1 MENTMHRL
9 LIALALLLLAPLAVA
24 QVYKWTDASGT
35 VHYAQAPPPQGTAFK
50 KIKTSGGV
58 EPLLA
63 PPAQSGADG
72 ANGSA
77 EADAKPA
84 QPVADTPEN
93 RSKLCASLKSNL
105 TALQGAAPVVMQQGG
120 KSTALDTDQRKQQ
133 IGTAQA
139 QYYQYCQTQ

>member
-1 MENTMHRL
+1 MPRL
-9 LIALALLLLAPLAVA
+9 LIAVALLLLAPLAAA
-24 QVYKWTDASGT
+24 QVHKWTDAGGI

-50 KIKTSGGV
+50 KIKTSGGA
-58 EPLLA
+58 EPLA
-63 PPAQSGADG
+63 PPPKQSGADG
-72 ANGSA
+72 PNGSA
-77 EADAKPA
+77 EADARPA

-105 TALQGAAPVVMQQGG
+105 TALQSTAPVVMQQGG

-139 QYYQYCQTQ
+139 QYDQYCQAK